1 MLILVVVLK
10 LWAELALL
18 ALLGQWV
25 LTLLAGSR
33 VRGNLAF
40 ELLRVVSRPPIW
52 LVGRIGPAGLTPRWQ
67 TAIAVVGLTLLWL
80 LATLGKV
87 WLCLSLGP
95 GQCR

>member
-1 MLILVVVLK
+1 MEEADHLGRSVRPSRGGERPLRAAPRPRVTRPVQHP
-10 LWAELALL
+10 LL
-18 ALLGQWV
+18 DHG
-25 LTLLAGSR
+25 
-33 VRGNLAF
+33 
-40 ELLRVVSRPPIW
+40 